1 MKLFVKKYKS
11 TTLKTFDI
19 HRFMRKKNKIL
30 KNVKKI

>member
-19 HRFMRKKNKIL
+19 HRFMRKKTKYS
-30 KNVKKI
+30 KM